1 VLPQSRFHA
10 WGSPSVAGS
19 CARQSGIAYRYN
31 SYTIG
36 VVRQNSCSAKRFD
49 HSGSAFDS
57 SLEEE
62 GVLAETEAVALKKVI
77 AWQIEQAMAA
87 KRITKNVMAKRLS
100 TSRTQIDRLLDPS
113 HVGVSIETIAR
124 AARAAKLEEVA
135 KKEYQDSLG
144 RVF

>member
-1 VLPQSRFHA
+1 MS
-10 WGSPSVAGS
+10 S
-19 CARQSGIAYRYN
+19 
-31 SYTIG
+31 T
-36 VVRQNSCSAKRFD
+36 KRFD

-57 SLEEE
+57 FLEEE
-62 GVLAETEAVALKKVI
+62 GVLAEAEAVALKRVI

-124 AARAAKLEEVA
+124 AAKAVGKRVTFQILDAEVKETKSGVKLTRGKSVRPAKIQRKDVARA
-135 KKEYQDSLG
+135 G
-144 RVF
+144 

>member
-1 VLPQSRFHA
+1 MS
-10 WGSPSVAGS
+10 S
-19 CARQSGIAYRYN
+19 
-31 SYTIG
+31 T
-36 VVRQNSCSAKRFD
+36 KRFD

-57 SLEEE
+57 FLEEE
-62 GVLAETEAVALKKVI
+62 GVLAETEAVALKRVI

-124 AARAAKLEEVA
+124 AAKAVGKRVTFQILDAEIKETKSGAKLTRGKSVRPAKIQRKDVA
-135 KKEYQDSLG
+135 RAG
-144 RVF
+144 